1 MVLLVNGREAARGR
15 MKPRVFGMHGN
26 NELFNIGMDTGAP
39 AVQTYEAPF
48 RFEGSIQ
55 DVDVKLGRSSDGAN

>member
-1 MVLLVNGREAARGR
+1 MS
-15 MKPRVFGMHGN
+15 PSVFGMHGN